1 MTKNKWIWKKSITNS
16 TEIVYSI
23 PIERLHSNDVNVKR
37 SIVKIRPKLFSSKIM
52 NMQLFIRGQGCCAN
66 ILSCLNIVIVYNGDI
81 TADSFVHTTDFLYVI
96 FCNFIN
102 WMTFFWR
109 FRLHVF
115 HFLNWITEYMYHGV
129 TVWCVCVRSRCMP
142 SFHLI
147 WRKNMVCKMSRKKRR
162 RNEEPTTWQSF
173 TSQCNI

>member
-1 MTKNKWIWKKSITNS
+1 MNMEKIYNELHWN
-16 TEIVYSI
+16 
-23 PIERLHSNDVNVKR
+23 RLFNTDRETTYSNDVNVKR

-52 NMQLFIRGQGCCAN
+52 NMQLFIRGQGCCEN

-129 TVWCVCVRSRCMP
+129 TVWCVCTFTVHAFISLDMEKK
-142 SFHLI
+142 HGLQNV
-147 WRKNMVCKMSRKKRR
+147 KKKKKKKRR
-162 RNEEPTTWQSF
+162 ANYMAKFYKPM
-173 TSQCNI
+173 